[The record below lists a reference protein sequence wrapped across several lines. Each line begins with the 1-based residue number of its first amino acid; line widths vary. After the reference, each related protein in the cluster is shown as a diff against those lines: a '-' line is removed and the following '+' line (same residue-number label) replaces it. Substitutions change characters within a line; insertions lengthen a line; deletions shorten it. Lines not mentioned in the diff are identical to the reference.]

1 MSATFKRIAQ
11 IILPKFDN
19 DGKSLTW
26 QHEQYQKTFCIIF
39 GGFTAY
45 EVQGGWMDY
54 SGRICQDTSVSYH
67 IAMDD
72 MGTIKLRALA
82 QAAAHE
88 LKQECIFIVLPN
100 GNVEFIS
107 KDG

>member
-19 DGKSLTW
+19 DGKSLAW
-26 QHEQYQKTFCIIF
+26 CHEQYQKAFCVCF
-39 GGFTAY
+39 GGYTAY
-45 EVQGGWMDY
+45 NVRGGWMNDDGELY
-54 SGRICQDTSVSYH
+54 RDESIAYH

-72 MGTIKLRALA
+72 MGPIKLRALA

-88 LKQECIFIVLPN
+88 LKQECIFIVLPS
-100 GNVEFIS
+100 GEVEFITA
-107 KDG
+107 